1 MLLCGLEAPLLLRH
15 LMDGPFVSSAAFC
28 SLRALVIEDFAGCA
42 AACTS
47 HGPAHAKSNI
57 KQRVCTV
64 RISLFRKLDRRLEP
78 PPGRARHELAASIK
92 AAPTESVPG
101 AECLVGASSPTSIN
115 GLEPQGVEAILS
127 TECQVGLNRKL
138 ARASWAT
145 ICCSSGFQ

>member
-1 MLLCGLEAPLLLRH
+1 MWPAVPQLA
-15 LMDGPFVSSAAFC
+15 
-28 SLRALVIEDFAGCA
+28 RATGRRTRKA
-42 AACTS
+42 
-47 HGPAHAKSNI
+47 I

-78 PPGRARHELAASIK
+78 PPGRARHELAAPIK

-101 AECLVGASSPTSIN
+101 AECLVGASSPASIN

-138 ARASWAT
+138 TGAPWAHYMLLQRVSIVRT
-145 ICCSSGFQ
+145 NTVAKFYPDDIDKGI